1 MGPARVGVNPIT
13 LSADRETLFLR
24 RRFGGAPRSS
34 RQNFFN
40 KPRKL

>member
-13 LSADRETLFLR
+13 LSADRETLFSAAASA
-24 RRFGGAPRSS
+24 APHA
-34 RQNFFN
+34 NFLN